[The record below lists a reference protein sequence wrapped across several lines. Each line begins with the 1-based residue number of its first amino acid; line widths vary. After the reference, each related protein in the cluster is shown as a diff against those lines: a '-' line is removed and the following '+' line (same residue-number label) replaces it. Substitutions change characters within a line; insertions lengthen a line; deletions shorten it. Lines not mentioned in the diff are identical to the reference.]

1 MVVGVRGI
9 TNLSDR
15 LRYSLV
21 PPEKVSDISY
31 QNPVVIGFVDEY
43 WRTMILRGNAWNSLV
58 LTTIRRILLL

>member
-1 MVVGVRGI
+1 MGMGE
-9 TNLSDR
+9 S